1 MIIDSEEKSEKK
13 YKFTRKTNSELEKQR
28 KEIEEKYNINLDVLT
43 EKGCKTYRDLRDYFT
58 NICETNCLIFY
69 IGNKYVCCGKP
80 NMEEI
85 EENVGVC
92 CSVTM
97 EPGEVLE
104 LIDKLK
110 KILEK
115 YKNE

>member
-1 MIIDSEEKSEKK
+1 MA
-13 YKFTRKTNSELEKQR
+13 LE
-28 KEIEEKYNINLDVLT
+28 IL
-43 EKGCKTYRDLRDYFT
+43 
-58 NICETNCLIFY
+58 
-69 IGNKYVCCGKP
+69 
-80 NMEEI
+80 EEI

-92 CSVTM
+92 CAVTM
-97 EPGEVLE
+97 EPDEVLE